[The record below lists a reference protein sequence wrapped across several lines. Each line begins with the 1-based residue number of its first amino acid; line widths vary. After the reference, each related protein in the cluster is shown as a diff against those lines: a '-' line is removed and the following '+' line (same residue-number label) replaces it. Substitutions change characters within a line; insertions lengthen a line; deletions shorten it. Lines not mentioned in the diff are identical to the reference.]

1 MRAPVE
7 ILIVEDHTMVAEGLR
22 LAAGMRDDL
31 NVRGVATTL
40 AEAHRQASQLKPDVI
55 VLDTALPDGE
65 GIDAIAELKAA
76 SGGRVLVVS
85 GFVSDHS
92 LFRAVEAGVD
102 GVLTKGRTLDAIL
115 DAVTRAAHGESVFS
129 PEMLAKELGRA
140 SCRARVCP
148 SVYTPGAPVS

>member
-1 MRAPVE
+1 
-7 ILIVEDHTMVAEGLR
+7 
-22 LAAGMRDDL
+22 MRDDL

-85 GFVSDHS
+85 RFVSDHS

-102 GVLTKGRTLDAIL
+102 GVHTMGLTLDDIL
-115 DAVTRAAHGESVFS
+115 AAVTRVAHGVSVFT
-129 PEMLAKELGRA
+129 PYMLATVVLR
-140 SCRARVCP
+140 
-148 SVYTPGAPVS
+148 PGALVSAC

>member
-1 MRAPVE
+1 MARIRFAGAFVSSWWGTVTGSFEPTPRVRGAAKGETVRLSGDRQGCDACPMRAPVE

-65 GIDAIAELKAA
+65 GIDAIAEQ
-76 SGGRVLVVS
+76 
-85 GFVSDHS
+85 
-92 LFRAVEAGVD
+92 
-102 GVLTKGRTLDAIL
+102 I
-115 DAVTRAAHGESVFS
+115 
-129 PEMLAKELGRA
+129 GRA
-140 SCRARVCP
+140 HV
-148 SVYTPGAPVS
+148 